1 MVLIKIAMVGIAI
14 AAMLVVAQ
22 DQRWF
27 ERSGIVGRCNATA
40 ATGVKSN
47 DFWYAC
53 QQGILNGFPNLP
65 ADECSREGIVAHQ
78 EVWRCSEPLIS
89 LPGA

>member
-1 MVLIKIAMVGIAI
+1 MVLVKIAMVGIAI
-14 AAMLVVAQ
+14 AAILVFAR

-27 ERSGIVGRCNATA
+27 ERSGVVGRCNATTVA
-40 ATGVKSN
+40 GMNPDAIL
-47 DFWYAC
+47 YAC
-53 QQGILNGFPNLP
+53 RQGILNGFPNLP

-78 EVWRCSEPLIS
+78 EVWRCSVQLVS